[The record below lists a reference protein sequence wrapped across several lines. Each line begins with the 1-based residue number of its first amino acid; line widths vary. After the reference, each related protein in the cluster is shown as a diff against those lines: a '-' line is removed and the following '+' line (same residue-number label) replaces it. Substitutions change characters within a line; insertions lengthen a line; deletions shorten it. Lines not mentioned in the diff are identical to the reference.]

1 MPTAV
6 TCFVIMPF
14 GDKVDSDGK
23 VIDFNKIYTYLIKN
37 TVEGLGITCVRCD
50 EIAESGWI
58 HAKMFEHIYQS
69 DVAITDITS
78 LNPNVLYELGVR
90 HALAESVTVLL
101 RRKGTAIPFNIQGFQ
116 VIEYDPEDIASVEE
130 AKKKIVDFIKNGL
143 KLKKKDSPVHEVLN
157 LRIDT
162 KSKQLSKTVVFEYPL
177 KKVAKRIC
185 LITGDIRDAK
195 GIDVWVN
202 SENTNMQMARHYD
215 RSISSVIRYCGAVR
229 KAGQIV
235 DDVIANELAIV
246 AGNPANVPPGEIMV
260 TGAGELERTNGVKK
274 IFHAAAVTGQV
285 GTGYSPIADIGIC
298 VRNALVMADADEF
311 KGLELKSILFPLIG
325 TGTARG
331 ELEKNAPQLINAA
344 ISYLET
350 HPESRIERVYFVTW
364 SEKELEVCQRVLQES
379 PDVAIG

>member
-1 MPTAV
+1 
-6 TCFVIMPF
+6 MPF

-130 AKKKIVDFIKNGL
+130 AKKKIVDFIRNGL

-157 LRIDT
+157 LKIGT
-162 KSKQLSKTVVFEYPL
+162 ESKQLRRTETFEYPL
-177 KKVAKRIC
+177 KKFPTKRIC

-260 TGAGELERTNGVKK
+260 TGAGELERTNSVKK

-350 HPESRIERVYFVTW
+350 HPESRIDRVYFVTW